1 MSNPPRNPRRA
12 YNEDGSEIP
21 PATVASTKAQGM
33 STVSAF
39 CQANGCDHD
48 AVVLL
53 DGWPDQTPI
62 PDMALKLRCSKC
74 GGRQIK
80 MMINVEELY
89 RMTHGTRF
97 TSK

>member
-1 MSNPPRNPRRA
+1 MSKPPRNPRRA
-12 YNEDGSEIP
+12 YNEDGNEIP
-21 PATVASTKAQGM
+21 PATVASTRAQSM
-33 STVSAF
+33 TTVAAF

-48 AVVLL
+48 ATVPLH
-53 DGWPDQTPI
+53 GWPDQTPI
-62 PDMALKLRCSKC
+62 PDMALRLRCSKC
-74 GGRQIK
+74 GSRQIK